1 MFILS
6 NYTLIYNPKTRL
18 PIKFSFQDNQSSSEE
33 ILPPCGHS
41 PQQQQQN
48 ENHGLWALNNHLIIV
63 YGHLIIFP
71 GDSDSKDSASNAG
84 DPGSIPGSGRSPGGG
99 NSNPLQ
105 YSCLQ
110 NPMDGGAWR
119 TPIHGVTKSRTR
131 LSN

>member
-84 DPGSIPGSGRSPGGG
+84 DPGSITGLGRSLGEG
-99 NSNPLQ
+99 NDNPLQ
-105 YSCLQ
+105 YSCLV
-110 NPMDGGAWR
+110 NPIDREAWWAAVR
-119 TPIHGVTKSRTR
+119 GVTKS
-131 LSN
+131 